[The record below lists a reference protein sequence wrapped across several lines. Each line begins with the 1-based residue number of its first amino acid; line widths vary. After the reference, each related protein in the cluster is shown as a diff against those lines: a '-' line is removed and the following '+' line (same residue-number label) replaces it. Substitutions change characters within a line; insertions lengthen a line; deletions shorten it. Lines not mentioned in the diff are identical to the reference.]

1 MQKTYFKEEQYFSN
15 PWFWMFLIVVFTISL
30 APIVVPIYSEL
41 VLNKPYGENPDS
53 IATLFIILT
62 VFTIVYITVVLL
74 FRKMRLIVEIRN
86 DGLYYRYPPFIVK
99 ERHFLKEEIDNYEIR
114 KYKPIREYSGWGIQ
128 YSWGKSGRACS
139 VKGNIGLQLYL
150 KDGKKVLFGTQ
161 RGAALF
167 RAMNKMM
174 KGE

>member
-1 MQKTYFKEEQYFSN
+1 MKKSYYKEEQYFSN

-30 APIVVPIYSEL
+30 APTVVALYSEI
-41 VLNKPYGENPDS
+41 VLDKPYGENPDS
-53 IATLFIILT
+53 VETLLIIMGIMI
-62 VFTIVYITVVLL
+62 IVYVAVILL

-86 DGLYYRYPPFIVK
+86 DGLFYRYPPFINK
-99 ERHFLKEEIDNYEIR
+99 ERQFSKGEISNYEIR

-128 YSWGKSGRACS
+128 YSWGKSGRVFN

-150 KDGKKVLFGTQ
+150 KNGKKVLFGTQ
-161 RGAALF
+161 RGDALL

-174 KGE
+174 KGD